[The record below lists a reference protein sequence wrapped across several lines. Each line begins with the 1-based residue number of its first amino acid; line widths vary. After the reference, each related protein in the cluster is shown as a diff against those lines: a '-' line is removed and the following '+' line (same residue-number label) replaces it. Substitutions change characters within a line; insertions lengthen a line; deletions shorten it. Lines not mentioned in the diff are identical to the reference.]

1 MEESQYRKGY
11 VAGYRDGLKAA
22 AQGKTEENPL
32 GDIPDL
38 PIDRMAIS
46 ARARNCLIH
55 AGCHYTSD
63 LVKLRDER
71 IATMR
76 NLGPKSAAEIAQW
89 LDQHGIHYSA
99 WCTYL

>member
-22 AQGKTEENPL
+22 AHGKSEENIV
-32 GDIPDL
+32 GNMPDL
-38 PIDRMAIS
+38 PIDAMPIS
-46 ARARNCLIH
+46 ARARNCLIR
-55 AGCHYTSD
+55 AGCRYTSD
-63 LVKLRDER
+63 IVKLSDQR

-89 LDQHGIHYSA
+89 LDEHGIHYSA